1 MSKNPKNKNQTTINK
16 KMQLIHDNPLIGGV
30 WKCMPGQ
37 NRHYHP
43 KSICSCA
50 KCKGDITRDKRTIKK
65 HLQLHG
71 PMEVRYYTYRL
82 PVCRQQRFFHVK
94 NFFFKTPTRHCRC
107 LWRCLCTYIR
117 TFRVEYT
124 ILGLKPK
131 KKGLIP

>member
-16 KMQLIHDNPLIGGV
+16 KMQPIHDNPLIGGV

-94 NFFFKTPTRHCRC
+94 YLFQDTGKTLPASVMVPMHVYCTFHFEYKNIGYKTFKK
-107 LWRCLCTYIR
+107 
-117 TFRVEYT
+117 RV
-124 ILGLKPK
+124 
-131 KKGLIP
+131 